1 MTNIWLGTGRIDRR
15 AIPRAKDALGMTGG
29 FIGWRR
35 ELGFRD
41 SANRRKTHRKT
52 NGPPQKAGPTKAA
65 AHGLEGKMR
74 RAKKRRQPPHSKVM
88 GGVDGMGWQ
97 D

>member
-15 AIPRAKDALGMTGG
+15 GIPRAKDALGMTGG

-41 SANRRKTHRKT
+41 SANRH
-52 NGPPQKAGPTKAA
+52 
-65 AHGLEGKMR
+65 
-74 RAKKRRQPPHSKVM
+74 KVM